1 MSAIND
7 CRAEENAAADGGFE
21 YETSLGGNVWK
32 FASYRE
38 DTAERIAALY
48 GLPATVAAVI
58 AARGIGVDEAGD
70 FLYPKMQNLMPDPFC
85 LKDME
90 KAALRIAD
98 AVEKGERVAVIG
110 DYDVDGATS
119 SSLLKLFLQSV
130 GREAPV
136 HIPEREEG
144 YGPSKTAVDEFA
156 ALGTNLLIT
165 TDCGTT
171 AFEVLEYAKDKG
183 MDVIVLDH
191 HEAETRLPDICAVVN
206 PKRLDES
213 DEHPCL
219 KYLAAVGV
227 VFLTVVAVNRELR
240 KRGFYQNRPAPDLMT
255 WLDLVALGTVCDVV
269 PLLGLNRAFVRQ
281 GLRVMSLRQNLGL
294 KALADKASLSE
305 APTSY
310 HLGFVLGPRI
320 NAGGRVGEASTGS
333 RLLCATDDFQAA
345 TLADR
350 LDGFNSLRKEI
361 EAYVLLQAI
370 EILEGTPQPYP
381 IAFVY
386 GHDWHQGVI
395 GIVAGKLKER
405 YGLPAFVMS
414 VENDEVKGS
423 ARSVPGLN
431 IGALVMAAREKGLLT
446 KGGGHNMAAGFS
458 LEEKNLEAF
467 RRFAGEYAEQALGRE
482 KIVPTL
488 EIDGVISLS
497 AATPEFADKLA
508 LLEPFGA
515 GNPEPRLMLG
525 GVRII
530 RSDIVGSGHVRCVLG
545 SFAGGSLKAMAFRAA
560 DSEVG
565 KALLNHRGEPF
576 NLAGNLRKDT
586 WMGRTQVQFV
596 IEDAMRG

>member
-1 MSAIND
+1 MDID
-7 CRAEENAAADGGFE
+7 FE
-21 YETSLGGNVWK
+21 HSLSLGGNIWK

-38 DTAERIAALY
+38 DAAERIAALY
-48 GLPATVAAVI
+48 GLPAAVAAVV
-58 AARGIGVDEAGD
+58 AARGIGVGEVDD

-90 KAALRIAD
+90 KAALRIAG
-98 AVEKGERVAVIG
+98 AVERGERVAVIG

-119 SSLLKLFLQSV
+119 SSLLKLFLHSV
-130 GREAPV
+130 GCEAPV

-171 AFEVLEYAKDKG
+171 AFEVLEYAKNKG

-213 DEHPCL
+213 DEYPCL

-240 KRGFYQNRPAPDLMT
+240 KRGFYQNRPAPDLMK

-281 GLRVMSLRQNLGL
+281 GLKVMSLRQNCGL

-345 TLADR
+345 MLADR
-350 LDGFNSLRKEI
+350 LDGFNALRKEI

-431 IGALVMAAREKGLLT
+431 IGALVMAAKEKGLLT

-467 RRFAGEYAEQALGRE
+467 RRFAGEYAERALGKE

-488 EIDGVISLS
+488 EIDGVIGLS
-497 AATPEFADKLA
+497 AATPEFADKLS

-545 SFAGGSLKAMAFRAA
+545 SFAGSSLKAMAFRASQCA
-560 DSEVG
+560 G
-565 KALLNHRGEPF
+565 RG
-576 NLAGNLRKDT
+576 
-586 WMGRTQVQFV
+586 
-596 IEDAMRG
+596 

>member
-1 MSAIND
+1 MDID
-7 CRAEENAAADGGFE
+7 FE
-21 YETSLGGNVWK
+21 HSLSLGGNIWK
-32 FASYRE
+32 FAPYRE
-38 DTAERIAALY
+38 DAAERIAALY
-48 GLPATVAAVI
+48 GLPAAVAAVV
-58 AARGIGVDEAGD
+58 AARGIGVGEVDD

-90 KAALRIAD
+90 KAALRIAG
-98 AVEKGERVAVIG
+98 AVERGERVAVIG

-119 SSLLKLFLQSV
+119 SSLLKLFLHSV
-130 GREAPV
+130 GCEAPV

-213 DEHPCL
+213 DEYPCL

-240 KRGFYQNRPAPDLMT
+240 KRGFYQNRPAPDLMK

-281 GLRVMSLRQNLGL
+281 GLKVMSLRQNCGL

-333 RLLCATDDFQAA
+333 RLLCATDNFQAA
-345 TLADR
+345 MLADR
-350 LDGFNSLRKEI
+350 LDGFNALRKEI

-431 IGALVMAAREKGLLT
+431 IGALVMAAKEKGLLT

-467 RRFAGEYAEQALGRE
+467 RRFAGEYAERALGKE

-488 EIDGVISLS
+488 EIDGVIGLS
-497 AATPEFADKLA
+497 AATPEFADKLS